1 MRRSAVY
8 QSWFDWFLF
17 DSECPLFGGIEQF
30 FVSLISFSA
39 PAIRIVS
46 SNFFFHEI
54 HHFPES
60 VKFSVQINHFYSNMR
75 KILWNVDLICVRLL
89 ALIWWSL
96 RSDCWNMK
104 IVRIRD
110 TLHWEQLNSS
120 WRIMHRFKSNPQC
133 RFEFYVHLNPQMSMN
148 DNRHSNRT
156 CAGEFTASINLN
168 QTMRECTLYQF
179 TQLHVFA
186 CNKFTTNLRSHVHN
200 GVSVHSAALG
210 NVFTHRNAL
219 TAHRIGITM
228 SLKDELFS

>member
-1 MRRSAVY
+1 MSIVRWNRTHLSN
-8 QSWFDWFLF
+8 
-17 DSECPLFGGIEQF
+17 DS
-30 FVSLISFSA
+30 FVLLISFSA
-39 PAIRIVS
+39 SAIASIIYFSMRFTIFPNLRS
-46 SNFFFHEI
+46 FQYRHQT
-54 HHFPES
+54 HHF
-60 VKFSVQINHFYSNMR
+60 HSNMR
-75 KILWNVDLICVRLL
+75 KILWNGDLNCVRLL

-96 RSDCWNMK
+96 RSVCWNMK

-120 WRIMHRFKSNPQC
+120 WRIVHRFKSNPHC

-148 DNRHSNRT
+148 DNRQSNRT
-156 CAGEFTASINLN
+156 CAGKFTASINLN
-168 QTMRECTLYQF
+168 QTMRECTSTLYQF

-219 TAHRIGITM
+219 TAHRIGITL